1 MCLDAA
7 FPPPLAGEGLA
18 RRGKRRSRRW
28 GEGGPLG
35 RGERLPERSPP
46 SRSDAVAAPPP
57 QGGGRATA
65 RRCGRLTFAP
75 RTAIARVKIPFD
87 PGPSK
92 DRMNDLLL
100 TIRRTLVPIHKEGY
114 PFILIGI
121 VLTVLAGTVSQFFGW
136 VFLILTLW
144 VCYFFRDP
152 ERVTPLGDGL
162 VVSPADGRVNL
173 ISTVLPP
180 PELDLPP
187 VPMTRVSVF
196 MNVFDC
202 HVNRVPVTGKIGQIH
217 YTPGLFLNAELDKA
231 SEDNER
237 NGMVMETLH
246 GGQALRI
253 GVVQIAGLVARR
265 IVGFVSAGDQ
275 LSVGERFGLI
285 RFGSRVDVYLPVGT
299 RVLVG
304 LGQKAVAGETV
315 LADLGGGPE
324 RSFRR
329 I

>member
-1 MCLDAA
+1 M
-7 FPPPLAGEGLA
+7 
-18 RRGKRRSRRW
+18 
-28 GEGGPLG
+28 
-35 RGERLPERSPP
+35 
-46 SRSDAVAAPPP
+46 
-57 QGGGRATA
+57 T
-65 RRCGRLTFAP
+65 
-75 RTAIARVKIPFD
+75 
-87 PGPSK
+87 
-92 DRMNDLLL
+92 DLIE

-121 VLTVLAGTVSQFFGW
+121 VLTVGAGLFSQFFCW

-152 ERVTPLGDGL
+152 ERVVPVGEGL

-180 PELDLPP
+180 PELDLSHE
-187 VPMTRVSVF
+187 PMLRISVF

-202 HVNRVPVTGKIGQIH
+202 HVNRVPVSGKIGQIH

-237 NGMVMETLH
+237 NGLVMETTH
-246 GGQALRI
+246 RGQPLRI

-265 IVGFVSAGDQ
+265 IVGFVAAGDTKQ
-275 LSVGERFGLI
+275 VGERFGLI

-299 RVLVG
+299 RILVG